1 MLCNRCGSDQIKN
14 SKFKIKTTTHFNHPL
29 VLQTIR
35 YQNQNTLRFAGDE
48 LLMNNQT
55 RFNRLAKP
63 YLIGKQHA
71 RRDTFTYFMGDIQL
85 MLNNIDTCTH
95 QAS

>member
-14 SKFKIKTTTHFNHPL
+14 RKLKIKTATHFNHPL

-35 YQNQNTLRFAGDE
+35 YQNQNTLRFASDE
-48 LLMNNQT
+48 LLVNNQT
-55 RFNRLAKP
+55 RFNCLAKP
-63 YLIGKQHA
+63 YLISEQHT
-71 RRDTFTYFMGDIQL
+71 RCDTFTYFMGDIQL
-85 MLNNIDTCTH
+85 VLNDIDTRTH